1 MGLVTGTRTARYR
14 TVPPKID
21 RRRSISTVDGR
32 LKKKS
37 TVDSRLREKSTVDSR
52 LREKSTV
59 DGRLREKSTVD
70 IRLRKKKG
78 RRRGKEEKKE
88 EDKKEYLAH
97 VLSSPAGRPRA
108 VVARG
113 SLAPA
118 AAFFSRARRR
128 SVSPHGEKNRDDD
141 TGTWPAHYRAVPCVS
156 PRRNEAT
163 PRLPV
168 RERGNEAMP
177 RLPARMRRHLVF
189 AHEVASDKEKTAAK
203 QSPPYEVLLIRGPS
217 QGSPV
222 ADISDSRAV
231 ASSLEGDT
239 VRGSLSFSCFFFPR
253 AASCNQANTTR
264 YSPVSDGTGLKPQYR
279 LLVGGL
285 SIGLLSEPVCT
296 TYTGRYDSKLH
307 ILL

>member
-21 RRRSISTVDGR
+21 RRWSISTVDGR
-32 LKKKS
+32 LKK
-37 TVDSRLREKSTVDSR
+37 KSTVDSR

-128 SVSPHGEKNRDDD
+128 SVSLHGEKNRDDISIKQ
-141 TGTWPAHYRAVPCVS
+141 GSPFRSVS
-156 PRRNEAT
+156 PDIGGMYRSNRI
-163 PRLPV
+163 PV
-168 RERGNEAMP
+168 RGPPTTERYHASPHVGT
-177 RLPARMRRHLVF
+177 RRHLVF
-189 AHEVASDKEKTAAK
+189 PCGNEATRRCLV
-203 QSPPYEVLLIRGPS
+203 SPRG
-217 QGSPV
+217 
-222 ADISDSRAV
+222 
-231 ASSLEGDT
+231 
-239 VRGSLSFSCFFFPR
+239 
-253 AASCNQANTTR
+253 
-264 YSPVSDGTGLKPQYR
+264 
-279 LLVGGL
+279 
-285 SIGLLSEPVCT
+285 
-296 TYTGRYDSKLH
+296 
-307 ILL
+307 